1 MASSK
6 IVLFDLPS
14 RAPNHPWS
22 LNTWKTRLVLN
33 YKGLDYETEWVEY
46 PEIKP
51 RLQPHFPDKEEFTVP
66 TIKLPDGT
74 YIMDS
79 LEIAHEL
86 EKRHPEPSLHLNED
100 ERKRYVGYL
109 GKAFESLRPVYILG
123 VPNKLLNPVNHE
135 YWHKTREP
143 YVGMPLEKFVRENE
157 GPQVWEGAA
166 PHLAKIT
173 AMLKENDKGPFFLGD
188 TVSYLDFTHAGFLIM
203 FRALGDDVWKPL
215 LEATGDPEVHLK
227 FLEALKPWTARDD

>member
-1 MASSK
+1 MVTKYVEESNTQKSSPGFNLSKNFFTFDLERGFSKRSSSAYTSKHASS
-6 IVLFDLPS
+6 
-14 RAPNHPWS
+14 
-22 LNTWKTRLVLN
+22 
-33 YKGLDYETEWVEY
+33 
-46 PEIKP
+46 
-51 RLQPHFPDKEEFTVP
+51 FPDKDEFTVP

-100 ERKRYVGYL
+100 ERKRYVGFL
-109 GKAFESLRPVYILG
+109 SKAFESLRPVYILG
-123 VPNKLLNPVNHE
+123 VPNKLLNPVNHD

-166 PHLAKIT
+166 PHLANIT

-215 LEATGDPEVHLK
+215 LEATGDAELHLK